1 MMQLLLRTG
10 TLYLLAGL
18 GACAWVKPGTQ
29 AEQVKVVSLE
39 VVKDCAEAG
48 TTHVSV
54 LDRLGMLRRSEGKV
68 ATELVTLARNS
79 AVQLGGNA
87 VVPVTDIVDGA
98 QTFAVYK
105 CKAGDLRDAE

>member
-1 MMQLLLRTG
+1 MMQLLLRMG
-10 TLYLLAGL
+10 TLCLLASL
-18 GACAWVKPGTQ
+18 GACAWVKPSPQ

-39 VVKDCAEAG
+39 AVKDCAEAG

-54 LDRLGMLRRSEGKV
+54 LDKLGKLRRSEGKV
-68 ATELVTLARNS
+68 ATELATLARNS

-87 VVPVTDIVDGA
+87 VVPLTDIVDGA

-105 CKAGDLRDAE
+105 CKPEDLHDAE